1 MYLLVLTL
9 ADRGGPHAPNHPN
22 ILYMNRAI
30 PIIVGEHGDSDL
42 VYSTIVPET
51 RGRVGGGK

>member
-1 MYLLVLTL
+1 MIFVFLLAAEYNTV
-9 ADRGGPHAPNHPN
+9 
-22 ILYMNRAI
+22 LYMNRAI

-42 VYSTIVPET
+42 VDSTIVPET